1 MQREKKMKKLISV
14 MLAGVLVFGLA
25 GCAGTGKSVESAEDL
40 EGAVIGVQLGT
51 TGDIAC
57 TDAFGDENIERFSKG
72 FEAVQ
77 ALQQGKVDAV
87 VIDNLPAEAFVAEND
102 DLRILESA
110 FTEEE
115 YAMAFKK
122 GNTEL
127 LDQFNTALADLKADG
142 TFEAIQEYYLSDS
155 GERYTSPEG
164 LAYANGEI
172 VMATNAEF
180 PPYEFKDGGEI
191 VGIDVDMAT
200 AIADKLD
207 MKLVI
212 EDMAFDSIITAVDS
226 GKVDFGAAGMT
237 VTPDRQESV
246 DFTDTYVTAKQ
257 VIIVK
262 K

>member
-1 MQREKKMKKLISV
+1 MKMKKVVSI
-14 MLAGVLVFGLA
+14 MLMGLMVLGLA
-25 GCAGTGKSVESAEDL
+25 GCSGSGKEVNSAEDL
-40 EGAVIGVQLGT
+40 EGALIGVQLGT

-57 TDAFGDENIERFSKG
+57 TDDFGDDNIERFSKG

-77 ALQQGKVDAV
+77 ALQQDKVDAV
-87 VIDNLPAEAFVAEND
+87 VIDNLPAEAFVEEND
-102 DLRILESA
+102 DLEILEA
-110 FTEEE
+110 TYAEEE

-127 LDQFNTALADLKADG
+127 RDKFNAALDELKEDG
-142 TFEAIQEYYLSDS
+142 TFEAIQAYYLNDE

-164 LAYANGEI
+164 IDYSNGEL

-180 PPYEFKDGGEI
+180 PPYEFKEGGDI
-191 VGIDVDMAT
+191 LGIDVDMAT
-200 AIADKLD
+200 AIADKLG
-207 MKLVI
+207 MELVI

-226 GKVDFGAAGMT
+226 GKADFGAAGMT
-237 VTPDRQESV
+237 VTPEREKSV
-246 DFTDTYVTAKQ
+246 DFSDTYVTAKQ